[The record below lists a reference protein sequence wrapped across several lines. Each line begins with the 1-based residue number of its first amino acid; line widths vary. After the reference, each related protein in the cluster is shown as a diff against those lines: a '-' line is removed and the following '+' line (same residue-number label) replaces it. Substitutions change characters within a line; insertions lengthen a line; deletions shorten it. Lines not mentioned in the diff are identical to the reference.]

1 MNMIKYFVNFYVACY
16 VAPLIAWEEWF
27 RIASGCS
34 AKSIDALVK
43 NYLAD
48 HLDDDYRNNLHVITR
63 GY

>member
-27 RIASGCS
+27 RIASGRS
-34 AKSIDALVK
+34 ANGFVGNHLIE
-43 NYLAD
+43 NHLAD
-48 HLDDDYRNNLHVITR
+48 HYRSNLHVITR